1 VRYARIGDAGIFQKT
16 TSRGFFID
24 ELFAEFNDEFAFEIN
39 IELSAE
45 LSPEFSTWINT
56 KFADEINAAFAGK
69 LSHRRLIDLLDP
81 GAGQSRTAALC
92 PG

>member
-1 VRYARIGDAGIFQKT
+1 VRYARIGDAQPFQET
-16 TSRGFFID
+16 PLRDFLFD
-24 ELFAEFNDEFAFEIN
+24 ELFTEFNDEFAFEIN

-81 GAGQSRTAALC
+81 GAGQGRTSALC